1 MSCEVYWDAVPLR
14 KRQNARLHMHLC
26 TKVMGSSG
34 VTIMIYHTR
43 VQYLVYVGVQVC
55 KPLTPNMKDTP
66 PEPLQQRLFG
76 ARLFFLFLMRHWIR
90 MTVSRAVPS
99 ILCCLFL
106 HLSQHILDSD
116 SGEQVY

>member
-76 ARLFFLFLMRHWIR
+76 ARLLFF
-90 MTVSRAVPS
+90 VSDASLDPHDCVKALDPFDPLLPVPG
-99 ILCCLFL
+99 FVAA
-106 HLSQHILDSD
+106 HP
-116 SGEQVY
+116 